1 MRCVCGCSKWL
12 HDCKFTCSQG
22 WVIVYAAVYG
32 RHQEEASYTVELSVC
47 WMIISVIYQVCEDRQ
62 TRQVWLALGC
72 MQASDYRQAF
82 EEVVYGLYGQSDVGN
97 ARNGTVLVYTYGSE
111 SKVSLVARL
120 GTVHLG
126 YIWLSVLVC
135 LAVQMALYGGQRY
148 RKVTWQLQEW
158 MIRLYLAGSLIIR
171 P

>member
-1 MRCVCGCSKWL
+1 
-12 HDCKFTCSQG
+12 
-22 WVIVYAAVYG
+22 
-32 RHQEEASYTVELSVC
+32 
-47 WMIISVIYQVCEDRQ
+47 
-62 TRQVWLALGC
+62 

-126 YIWLSVLVC
+126 YI
-135 LAVQMALYGGQRY
+135 
-148 RKVTWQLQEW
+148 
-158 MIRLYLAGSLIIR
+158 
-171 P
+171 